1 MSNHNEETILATS
14 PLKQFAIIGSTLALL
29 GGCASQQEKPAEAP
43 KPAAQQPAPDAEA
56 AARAAAEKKAA
67 EEAAARAA
75 EKKAAEDKKAAEEAE
90 AKRRAAAA
98 AVPKVATLKS
108 TGLFDFDKAVLRPD
122 AKAAL
127 DKDIVARKGEIAT
140 VKTVMIDGH
149 ADRLGSHEYNQR
161 LSEKRAETAKA
172 YLVGQGLPANAIET
186 NGFGKTQPATG
197 AGVAKCEDALGRKK
211 LIECLQPHRRV
222 VVELKGEAK

>member
-1 MSNHNEETILATS
+1 LAASTLKHLAIL
-14 PLKQFAIIGSTLALL
+14 GSALALL
-29 GGCASQQEKPAEAP
+29 AGCASQQEKPADAP
-43 KPAAQQPAPDAEA
+43 KPAAQAPKEDPEA

-67 EEAAARAA
+67 DEAAARA
-75 EKKAAEDKKAAEEAE
+75 KKAAEEAE

-98 AVPKVATLKS
+98 APAAPAAPKVTSLKS
-108 TGLFDFDKAVLRPD
+108 TGLFDFDKSVLRPD

-127 DKDIVARKGEIAT
+127 DKDIVARKDE
-140 VKTVMIDGH
+140 VKSVKSVMIDGH

-161 LSEKRAETAKA
+161 LSEKRAEVAKA
-172 YLVGQGLPANAIET
+172 YLVGKGVPANSIET

-197 AGVAKCEDALGRKK
+197 AGVQKCEDSLGRKK

>member
-1 MSNHNEETILATS
+1 LATNT
-14 PLKQFAIIGSTLALL
+14 LKQFAILGSALALL

-43 KPAAQQPAPDAEA
+43 KPAVEAPKPDPEA

-75 EKKAAEDKKAAEEAE
+75 AEKQAAEEAE

-98 AVPKVATLKS
+98 APPPAPAAPKVTTLKS
-108 TGLFDFDKAVLRPD
+108 TGMFDFDKSVLRPD

-127 DKDIVARKGEIAT
+127 DKDVVARKDE
-140 VKTVMIDGH
+140 VKSVKSVIVDGH

-161 LSEKRAETAKA
+161 LSEKRAEVAKA
-172 YLVGQGLPANAIET
+172 YLVGKGVPANSIET

-197 AGVAKCEDALGRKK
+197 AGVQKCEDSLGRKK

>member
-1 MSNHNEETILATS
+1 MATRT
-14 PLKQFAIIGSTLALL
+14 LKQLALFGSALALL
-29 GGCASQQEKPAEAP
+29 AGCASQQEKAAEAP
-43 KPAAQQPAPDAEA
+43 KAAAEAPKEDPEAAARAAAAKKAAEEKAAQEA

-67 EEAAARAA
+67 EEA
-75 EKKAAEDKKAAEEAE
+75 E
-90 AKRRAAAA
+90 AKKRAAAA
-98 AVPKVATLKS
+98 AAAAPKVTALKS
-108 TGLFDFDKAVLRPD
+108 TGLFDFDKSVLRPD

-127 DKDIVARKGEIAT
+127 DKDIVARKDEVKT
-140 VKTVMIDGH
+140 VKSVMIDGH

-161 LSEKRAETAKA
+161 LSEKRAEVAKA
-172 YLVGQGLPANAIET
+172 YLVGKGVPANSIET

-197 AGVAKCEDALGRKK
+197 AGVQKCEDSLGRKK